1 MRNRA
6 AEFLALIS
14 VAARSRTH
22 AQCSA
27 LSHTTIVN
35 LNTWENSLEEEL
47 RTRAGTI
54 QDASEEE
61 IAEGRARKS
70 RHRSFCAGRPGI
82 EKEKRKLSFAWFSQ
96 RELPFR
102 HLAAFFPL
110 FLSFIHVHTHT
121 YLIQSPVLFI
131 FPFSWPV
138 GLDYDLLFHDSTP
151 LPLYRRLPF
160 PPRRPRVYC
169 SIGRINTRTKRTFFL
184 VLALAHSFI
193 RSSTHLLSYS
203 LAHFLSFFYSA
214 GSSTMDRHFNPFLV
228 RRTGRT
234 HSRLACRH

>member
-1 MRNRA
+1 MLCLKSYHYRKPKYLGEQPRGRITNTRWNDPGRVRGGNRRRSREKESTSFFLRRPARNRK
-6 AEFLALIS
+6 
-14 VAARSRTH
+14 R
-22 AQCSA
+22 
-27 LSHTTIVN
+27 
-35 LNTWENSLEEEL
+35 EEKAIIRL
-47 RTRAGTI
+47 VF
-54 QDASEEE
+54 S
-61 IAEGRARKS
+61 
-70 RHRSFCAGRPGI
+70 
-82 EKEKRKLSFAWFSQ
+82 KR
-96 RELPFR
+96 
-102 HLAAFFPL
+102 AAFSPPRCL
-110 FLSFIHVHTHT
+110 FSSFSFIHTRTHTHTHT

>member
-121 YLIQSPVLFI
+121 HAHILNSVPCPLHLPF
-131 FPFSWPV
+131 FLAGWFRLRPPFSR
-138 GLDYDLLFHDSTP
+138 LDSAPLISPFAVSSPPSPSLLFHWPHQHT
-151 LPLYRRLPF
+151 Y
-160 PPRRPRVYC
+160 
-169 SIGRINTRTKRTFFL
+169 
-184 VLALAHSFI
+184 
-193 RSSTHLLSYS
+193 
-203 LAHFLSFFYSA
+203 
-214 GSSTMDRHFNPFLV
+214 
-228 RRTGRT
+228 
-234 HSRLACRH
+234 